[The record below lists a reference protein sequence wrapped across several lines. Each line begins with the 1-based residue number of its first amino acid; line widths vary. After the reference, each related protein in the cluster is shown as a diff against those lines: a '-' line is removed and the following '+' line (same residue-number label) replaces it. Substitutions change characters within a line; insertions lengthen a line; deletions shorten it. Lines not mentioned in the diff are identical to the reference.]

1 MQVSY
6 FWKILSVIGYN
17 IRGSTNTERYI
28 GSWSDGSPTKVE
40 VGVWGDF
47 EPNTPIGSCAR
58 VDKSHDN
65 KWYMESCDRLL
76 PSVCELTPCP
86 DGMYEVFKFIYSGIC
101 LNRTSLGWAIVFR
114 IDSSLYT
121 DYLYINIIKC
131 SVHTWWFWLIQTS
144 VSTCF
149 MV

>member
-1 MQVSY
+1 MIKITLDDRIWRFKKKNIAVQLSNI
-6 FWKILSVIGYN
+6 WKIFSVAGYN
-17 IRGSTNTERYI
+17 ILGSTNTERYS
-28 GSWSDGSPTKVE
+28 GFWSDESPTKVE

-86 DGMYEVFKFIYSGIC
+86 DGMYGK
-101 LNRTSLGWAIVFR
+101 
-114 IDSSLYT
+114 
-121 DYLYINIIKC
+121 IKNKKYH
-131 SVHTWWFWLIQTS
+131 SVTTVQNPI
-144 VSTCF
+144 
-149 MV
+149 